1 MRARKEGK
9 RETGGREEE
18 GKRKEKKAK
27 EGKKKFLGPS
37 KSKTQCWEIK
47 VRQVR

>member
-18 GKRKEKKAK
+18 EKRKEKKAK
-27 EGKKKFLGPS
+27 EGKVRFLGPS
-37 KSKTQCWEIK
+37 KSKTQHWEI
-47 VRQVR
+47 

>member
-1 MRARKEGK
+1 VRVRASKGGR

-27 EGKKKFLGPS
+27 EGKVRFLGPS
-37 KSKTQCWEIK
+37 KSKTQRWEI
-47 VRQVR
+47 